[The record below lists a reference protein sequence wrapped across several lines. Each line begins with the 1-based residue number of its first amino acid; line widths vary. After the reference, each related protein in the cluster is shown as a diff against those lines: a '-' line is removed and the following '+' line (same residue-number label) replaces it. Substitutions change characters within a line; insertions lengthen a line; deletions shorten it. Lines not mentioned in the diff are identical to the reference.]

1 MHFLSGLSKLLNMDK
16 MQTPQ
21 INLENPTEFRQFIER
36 EVLKVIKTL
45 AEGGKTSKER
55 IQEIAKHTLNLIMP
69 GLTLEQLYQNSC
81 KLDDAFAELAPV
93 VYQVM
98 YYYEQKYEKKV
109 LEQVSALIKDG
120 QYESAQNMVKK
131 VLMYKGMGV
140 KI

>member
-1 MHFLSGLSKLLNMDK
+1 MDK
-16 MQTPQ
+16 TQSPQ

-36 EVLKVIKTL
+36 EVLRVIKTL
-45 AEGGKTSKER
+45 AESGKTSKER

-98 YYYEQKYEKKV
+98 RYYEQRYEKKA
-109 LEQVSALIKDG
+109 LEQVSILIKSGKFED
-120 QYESAQNMVKK
+120 AQNIIKK
-131 VLMYKGMGV
+131 VLLFKTQ
-140 KI
+140 

>member
-1 MHFLSGLSKLLNMDK
+1 MDK
-16 MQTPQ
+16 MQSPQ

-55 IQEIAKHTLNLIMP
+55 IQEIAKHTLNLIIP

-81 KLDDAFAELAPV
+81 KLDDAFAELALV

-98 YYYEQKYEKKV
+98 RYYEQRYEKKA
-109 LEQVSALIKDG
+109 LEQVSILIKSGKFED
-120 QYESAQNMVKK
+120 AQNIIKK
-131 VLMYKGMGV
+131 VLLFKTQ
-140 KI
+140 

>member
-1 MHFLSGLSKLLNMDK
+1 MDK

-55 IQEIAKHTLNLIMP
+55 IQEIAKHTLNLIIP

-98 YYYEQKYEKKV
+98 RYYEQRYEKKA
-109 LEQVSALIKDG
+109 LEQVSILIKSGKFED
-120 QYESAQNMVKK
+120 AQNIIKK
-131 VLMYKGMGV
+131 VLLFKTQ
-140 KI
+140 

>member
-1 MHFLSGLSKLLNMDK
+1 MDK
-16 MQTPQ
+16 TQSPQ

-98 YYYEQKYEKKV
+98 RYYEQRYEKKA
-109 LEQVSALIKDG
+109 LEQVSILIKSGKFED
-120 QYESAQNMVKK
+120 AQNIIKK
-131 VLMYKGMGV
+131 VLLFKTQ
-140 KI
+140 

>member
-1 MHFLSGLSKLLNMDK
+1 MDK
-16 MQTPQ
+16 TQSPQ

-55 IQEIAKHTLNLIMP
+55 IQEIAKHTLNLIIP

-98 YYYEQKYEKKV
+98 RYYEQRYEKKA
-109 LEQVSALIKDG
+109 LEQVSILIKSGKFED
-120 QYESAQNMVKK
+120 AQNIIKK
-131 VLMYKGMGV
+131 VLLFKTQ
-140 KI
+140 

>member
-1 MHFLSGLSKLLNMDK
+1 
-16 MQTPQ
+16 
-21 INLENPTEFRQFIER
+21 
-36 EVLKVIKTL
+36 
-45 AEGGKTSKER
+45 
-55 IQEIAKHTLNLIMP
+55 
-69 GLTLEQLYQNSC
+69 
-81 KLDDAFAELAPV
+81 
-93 VYQVM
+93 VM

>member
-55 IQEIAKHTLNLIMP
+55 IQEIAKHTLNLIIP

-98 YYYEQKYEKKV
+98 RYYEQRYEKKA
-109 LEQVSALIKDG
+109 LEQVSILIKSGKFED
-120 QYESAQNMVKK
+120 AQNIIKK
-131 VLMYKGMGV
+131 VLLFKTQ
-140 KI
+140 

>member
-1 MHFLSGLSKLLNMDK
+1 MDK
-16 MQTPQ
+16 TQSPQ

-36 EVLKVIKTL
+36 EVLRVIKTL

-55 IQEIAKHTLNLIMP
+55 IQEIAKHTLNLIIP

-98 YYYEQKYEKKV
+98 RYYEQRYEKKA
-109 LEQVSALIKDG
+109 LEQVSILIKSGKFED
-120 QYESAQNMVKK
+120 AQNIIKK
-131 VLMYKGMGV
+131 VLLFKTQ
-140 KI
+140 